1 MYTRD
6 RNLSEIGRFVFKT
19 FLGTD
24 PPTLLRIYDL
34 FTRGNN
40 HTRTTAYKYSDSFC
54 FVLFFI
60 LFYRDSPMCERRQ
73 KKKKKCTVIAVSAVC
88 TRIAYFALRVAVFFF
103 FLFSFKDEIF
113 SRRRLRM
120 GEERL
125 RLSSVALPHSR
136 RKYSQYDFYIYAL
149 YTIFS

>member
-54 FVLFFI
+54 FVLFLSCFI
-60 LFYRDSPMCERRQ
+60 AIRRCVNVARRKRKNARSLLYPQ
-73 KKKKKCTVIAVSAVC
+73 FVLGS
-88 TRIAYFALRVAVFFF
+88 RILPYEWLYFFF

-113 SRRRLRM
+113 SRRRLRI
-120 GEERL
+120 GEEHL